1 MDIKQKIVRAL
12 LDSHIPPHYSGFTLL
27 LDSLLML
34 FENEELTILI
44 TKRLYPKL
52 ASRHGMTAVAVERSI
67 RTAVR
72 KSGYTGTSGEFI
84 TTTYWNL
91 RIDLGWNENNA

>member
-1 MDIKQKIVRAL
+1 MDIKPKIVRAL

-27 LDSLLML
+27 LDSMLLL
-34 FENEELTILI
+34 FENEELTILM

-52 ASRHGMTAVAVERSI
+52 ATRHGMTAVAVERSI

-72 KSGYTGTSGEFI
+72 KSGYTGTSGKFI
-84 TTTYWNL
+84 TSLYWTL
-91 RIDLGWNENNA
+91 RIDLGWGEK